1 MIKKYELTD
10 ETITRFGRT
19 LYRIKALISFGN
31 VDEGDKG
38 GFVEKEENLNQEGD
52 AWVSGNARVY
62 GDAWV
67 SGNAWV
73 YGNARVYGNA
83 EVYGDAWVSG
93 NARVYGNAEVS
104 GNARVSGNAE
114 VYGDAWVSGNARV
127 SERTEIIWI
136 NNIGSENGTLT
147 VTRSKDGGLFLTR
160 GCFSGDLSEFEKAV
174 EQTHGESQY
183 GKEYKALIEYI
194 KLRFA

>member
-1 MIKKYELTD
+1 MTKKYELTD

-19 LYRIKALISFGN
+19 LYRIKALVSFGN

-38 GFVEKEENLNQEGD
+38 GFIEKEENLNQDGD
-52 AWVSGNARVY
+52 AWVYGDARVSGDAWVYGDARVYGDAWVYGDAQVYGDARVY

-67 SGNAWV
+67 SK
-73 YGNARVYGNA
+73 
-83 EVYGDAWVSG
+83 
-93 NARVYGNAEVS
+93 
-104 GNARVSGNAE
+104 
-114 VYGDAWVSGNARV
+114 
-127 SERTEIIWI
+127 RTEIVWI
-136 NNIGSENGTLT
+136 SNIGSENGTLT

-174 EQTHGESQY
+174 EQTHGDSQY

-194 KLRFA
+194 KLRFR